1 MPKRLDSH
9 FIIKNYPN
17 GNIYMKTGLTTLVIR
32 RNTNFKIQIKKQ
44 DTATHSPLWLKKNFK
59 DRCYQV

>member
-9 FIIKNYPN
+9 FIFKKYPN
-17 GNIYMKTGLTTLVIR
+17 GNNYMKTGLTTLVIR

-44 DTATHSPLWLKKNFK
+44 DTATHSPL
-59 DRCYQV
+59 